1 MDSIMHCWKSGV
13 AEVTVVR
20 TRLLLLLFC
29 IFFALAAQAANI
41 SYKAVAIG
49 EEDDW
54 IVLDLLQ
61 HYVLSDTMLEALENG
76 VPLTFV
82 TEIVIDPEDAAFWRS
97 ALARR
102 VVSRQLSFH
111 PLAGEYEVLD
121 LDAGTRR
128 RFATRD
134 AALLALG
141 DLKGERII
149 RSSSLDKGRFYRVS
163 IQTSNDIGE
172 LPLPLR
178 PKAYLS
184 PGWHLSSKVYEW
196 RLQP

>member
-1 MDSIMHCWKSGV
+1 MHCWKSGV
-13 AEVTVVR
+13 AEVAVIR

-29 IFFALAAQAANI
+29 GFFALSAQAANI

-102 VVSRQLSFH
+102 VVRRQLSFH

-121 LDAGTRR
+121 LGAGTRR

-149 RSSSLDKGRFYRVS
+149 RSSALDKGRFYRVS
-163 IQTSNDIGE
+163 IQTFNDIGE

>member
-1 MDSIMHCWKSGV
+1 MVFTILCWKNRKL
-13 AEVTVVR
+13 E
-20 TRLLLLLFC
+20 LLSRWFVLAFC
-29 IFFALAAQAANI
+29 AMFFVSVQAASI

-49 EEDDW
+49 EEESW

-61 HYVLSDTMLEALENG
+61 DYQLSETMEEALENG
-76 VPLTFV
+76 VPLTFE
-82 TEIVIDPEDAAFWRS
+82 TEVLIDPEDASFWRS
-97 ALARR
+97 ILGKQQIR
-102 VVSRQLSFH
+102 RQLLFH
-111 PLAGEYEVLD
+111 PLAEEYEVLD
-121 LDAGTRR
+121 AETGKRR

-141 DLKGERII
+141 DLKGKRII
-149 RSSSLDKGRFYRVS
+149 PAKALKKGVFYLVK
-163 IQTSNDIGE
+163 IQTAHDIGA

-178 PKAYLS
+178 PRAYLS

>member
-1 MDSIMHCWKSGV
+1 MARIR
-13 AEVTVVR
+13 A
-20 TRLLLLLFC
+20 RLLLLLFC
-29 IFFALAAQAANI
+29 SFLALSAQAASI

-49 EEDDW
+49 EEDGW

-97 ALARR
+97 ALARKTVR
-102 VVSRQLSFH
+102 RQLSFH

-121 LDAGTRR
+121 LDTGSRR

>member
-1 MDSIMHCWKSGV
+1 MDFIMHCWKSRLTDRAGG
-13 AEVTVVR
+13 R
-20 TRLLLLLFC
+20 RRLLLLLFLG
-29 IFFALAAQAANI
+29 IFSLSAYGASI
-41 SYKAVAIG
+41 SFKAVAIG
-49 EEDDW
+49 EEDGW
-54 IVLDLLQ
+54 VVLDLLQ

-97 ALARR
+97 ALGRK
-102 VVSRQLSFH
+102 VVRRQLSFH

-128 RFATRD
+128 RFATRE

-141 DLKGERII
+141 DLKGEKII
-149 RSSSLDKGRFYRVS
+149 RSSSLDKNRYYRVS

-178 PKAYLS
+178 PKAYLF

>member
-1 MDSIMHCWKSGV
+1 M
-13 AEVTVVR
+13 
-20 TRLLLLLFC
+20 RLLMLLFLG
-29 IFFALAAQAANI
+29 FLSLAAQGASI
-41 SYKAVAIG
+41 SFKAVAIG
-49 EEDDW
+49 EQDGW
-54 IVLDLLQ
+54 IVLDLVQ

-76 VPLTFV
+76 VPLTFA
-82 TEIVIDPEDAAFWRS
+82 TEIVIDPEDASFWRS
-97 ALARR
+97 ALGRR
-102 VVSRQLSFH
+102 IVRRQLSFH

-121 LDAGTRR
+121 LGAGTQR

-141 DLKGERII
+141 DLKGEKII
-149 RSSSLDKGRFYRVS
+149 RSSALRKGRYYRVS
-163 IQTSNDIGE
+163 IQTANDIGE

-178 PKAYLS
+178 PKAYLF

>member
-1 MDSIMHCWKSGV
+1 MAGV
-13 AEVTVVR
+13 G

-29 IFFALAAQAANI
+29 SFFALSAQAASI

-49 EEDDW
+49 EEEGW

-61 HYVLSDTMLEALENG
+61 NYQLSDTMEEALENG

-97 ALARR
+97 VLGKKKIH
-102 VVSRQLSFH
+102 RQLRFH
-111 PLAGEYEVLD
+111 PLAEEYEVHD
-121 LDAGTRR
+121 VDTGTQR

-141 DLKGERII
+141 DLKEKKII
-149 RSSSLDKGRFYRVS
+149 RADALQKGVFYLIQ
-163 IQTSNDIGE
+163 IQTVHDIGA

-178 PKAYLS
+178 PRAYLS

>member
-1 MDSIMHCWKSGV
+1 M
-13 AEVTVVR
+13 
-20 TRLLLLLFC
+20 RLLMLLFC
-29 IFFALAAQAANI
+29 GFFSFSAQAASI

-49 EEDDW
+49 EQDGW

-61 HYVLSDTMLEALENG
+61 HYVLGETMLEALENG
-76 VPLTFV
+76 VPLTFA
-82 TEIVIDPEDAAFWRS
+82 TEIVIDPEDASFWRS
-97 ALARR
+97 VLGREIVR
-102 VVSRQLSFH
+102 RQLSFH

-141 DLKGERII
+141 ELKGKKII
-149 RSSSLDKGRFYRVS
+149 RASALDKGRFYRVT
-163 IQTSNDIGE
+163 IQTANDIGE

>member
-1 MDSIMHCWKSGV
+1 MSRI
-13 AEVTVVR
+13 R
-20 TRLLLLLFC
+20 TRMLLLLFC
-29 IFFALAAQAANI
+29 GFFSLSAQGAGI

-49 EEDDW
+49 EQDGW

-61 HYVLSDTMLEALENG
+61 HYVLGDTMLEALENG
-76 VPLTFV
+76 VPLTFA
-82 TEIVIDPEDAAFWRS
+82 TEIVIDPEDASFWRS
-97 ALARR
+97 ALGRKIVRR
-102 VVSRQLSFH
+102 KLSYH

-121 LDAGTRR
+121 PDVGTRR

-134 AALLALG
+134 AALVALG
-141 DLKGERII
+141 DLKGKRII
-149 RSSSLDKGRFYRVS
+149 RASTLDKGRFYRIT
-163 IQTSNDIGE
+163 IQTAFDIGE